1 MANSGAHTLKA
12 FDEDLEDL
20 RAQVAAL
27 GGWAETA
34 TREAMEALLRLDP
47 ELAAQSLQRT
57 NAIHALAAAV
67 ERRGLCII
75 ALRAP
80 MADDLREVLGAMK
93 IAGLIER
100 VGDQAKSIAAAI
112 PGIDS
117 GHKIACPRALGT
129 LARTA
134 TDAVRTAVS
143 AFVSRDTDAAEDLF
157 QASRDAETLYGT
169 LLQSCLDEMRCDPRA
184 IASAINLLFVARSL
198 ARIADQAADIAG
210 AVRFSVTGEEQDS
223 HNIPRPHAD
232 LMERI

>member
-1 MANSGAHTLKA
+1 MASSGAHTLKA

-27 GGWAETA
+27 GGWAEAA

-47 ELAAQSLQRT
+47 ALAAQSLQRT
-57 NAIHALAAAV
+57 EAMHQLAAAV
-67 ERRGLCII
+67 DRRGLCII

-80 MADDLREVLGAMK
+80 MADDLREVLAAMK

-100 VGDQAKSIAAAI
+100 VGDQARSIAAAI
-112 PGIDS
+112 PAIDPARPLS
-117 GHKIACPRALGT
+117 CPRALGN

-134 TDAVRTAVS
+134 TDALRTALN
-143 AFVSRDTDAAEDLF
+143 AFVARDPDAADSLSD
-157 QASRDAETLYGT
+157 ASLAAETLYAT

-198 ARIADQAADIAG
+198 ARIADQAADLAG
-210 AVRFSVTGEEQDS
+210 AVRFSVTGEDQIS
-223 HNIPRPHAD
+223 PVSRPHAD